1 MGDNKDFTGADLRA
15 ARERAGLT
23 QQEVADRLGHSRQT
37 LVSWEQRASVAPTK
51 ARRYLEAVRGLSGE
65 KGN

>member
-1 MGDNKDFTGADLRA
+1 MGEQDFTGADLKE

-37 LVSWEQRASVAPTK
+37 LVSWEQRATVAPTK
-51 ARRYLEAVRGLSGE
+51 AKRYLEAVRDLAGE
-65 KGN
+65 VGE

>member
-1 MGDNKDFTGADLRA
+1 MGDNDFTGADLKT

-37 LVSWEQRASVAPTK
+37 LVSWEQRAAVAPTK
-51 ARRYLEAVRGLSGE
+51 ARRYLEAVRSLSGD
-65 KGN
+65 KGEQ